1 MSFAKRD
8 VAVPPGPDSP
18 QLVVVPNVYQHQ
30 HRHSIITPSIK
41 GFINDFEKGLQ
52 SDYSRDETGT
62 E

>member
-8 VAVPPGPDSP
+8 VAVLPLT
-18 QLVVVPNVYQHQ
+18 QLVVVPNVYRHQ

-41 GFINDFEKGLQ
+41 GFTNNFENNLQ
-52 SDYSRDETGT
+52 SDYSQDETGT